1 MNRVPI
7 VGIRKPIT
15 VDAPS
20 DTTGL
25 RKPIVFE
32 NELEWYD
39 VWKFEG
45 IYEINLLGHIR
56 KKSTG
61 EYLTVYNKT
70 KKFEVVILR
79 HPDGDGSSMCCNLI
93 DVYTS
98 TFLQDRALCQYSYIN
113 TIKRGKQG

>member
-7 VGIRKPIT
+7 TGIRKSIILDVPI
-15 VDAPS
+15 

-25 RKPIVFE
+25 RKSISFE
-32 NELEWYD
+32 SDEWYS

-56 KKSTG
+56 KVSTG
-61 EYLTVYNKT
+61 EYVKVYKT
-70 KKFEVVILR
+70 SKFDNVILF
-79 HPDGDGSSMCCNLI
+79 HPNGDGSSLCCNLI

-98 TFLQDRALCQYSYIN
+98 TFLHDKALNQYSYVKDLKN
-113 TIKRGKQG
+113 SKK

>member
-7 VGIRKPIT
+7 VGIRKSIT
-15 VDAPS
+15 LDAMN

-25 RKPIVFE
+25 RKPISFE
-32 NELEWYD
+32 KDEWFS

-56 KKSTG
+56 KVSNG
-61 EYLTVYNKT
+61 EYVKVYKT
-70 KKFEVVILR
+70 SKFDIVILF
-79 HPDGDGSSMCCNLI
+79 HPNGDGSSLCCNLI

-98 TFLQDRALCQYSYIN
+98 TFLHDKALNQYSYVRDL
-113 TIKRGKQG
+113 KSSKK